1 MVSGSTEAGREA
13 FVVVRTEN
21 TVVIPLRL
29 GHSLSLDASG
39 SADDESTN
47 GVSLRWDGSVVH
59 LERAADNTFV
69 GGKRAEAPS
78 ILKPGEEVQLASAK
92 VVAGV
97 TVPLRAGGRRALTH
111 HEFRERLYE
120 ELARALRSGR
130 RTCLVMVAARH
141 GEGRRIVELALDRF
155 RAGDLVASYASD
167 EPEFLLPDTDADH
180 ARVVV
185 ERLLEEADVEAQ
197 VGIAVA
203 PLHAETAERLIRSA
217 RRALAD
223 AMRDD
228 EDFHVADVPTGIV
241 VEAPS
246 VDPEVHDASTVAL
259 AARVHAASDHRA
271 PVLFSGEVSVGKS
284 AYARMLHARSERA
297 GRFVVRH
304 GATFNVASSLRE
316 ALGEAAG
323 GTLFV
328 EELTELELG
337 AQEQLASAQADFE
350 KADVRLMASTERAL
364 GALVARSAFN
374 EKLWSLLEG
383 EVIDVPPLRHRPEDI
398 LPLAASFSKSLGGAD
413 LDFSAGAVARLRSYP
428 WPGNVLELR
437 NAIERA
443 VRLASD
449 GVVLA
454 EHLPSEPMPMT
465 SGEGRLR
472 EHVDSVE
479 RDAIIR
485 ALADTNHNQTH
496 AAKRL
501 GVSRRALIYKMEKYG
516 LKRPPKSVRKG

>member
-1 MVSGSTEAGREA
+1 MASATEAGREA
-13 FVVVRTEN
+13 FVVVRTDG
-21 TVVIPLRL
+21 TVVLPLQVAEVL
-29 GHSLSLDASG
+29 ALDSQGAVVDSG
-39 SADDESTN
+39 
-47 GVSLRWDGSVVH
+47 GVIRLRWDGHAVR
-59 LERAADNTFV
+59 LEDAAAGIFV
-69 GGKRAEAPS
+69 GGKRVETPCV
-78 ILKPGEEVQLASAK
+78 LKPGEEVQLPRAK

-155 RAGDLVASYASD
+155 RAGDLVASYAAD
-167 EPEFLLPDTDADH
+167 EPEFLLPDTDEDH

-185 ERLLEEADVEAQ
+185 ARLLEEAGVDGH
-197 VGIAVA
+197 VGVAVA
-203 PLHAETAERLIRSA
+203 PVHAETAERLIRSA

-223 AMRDD
+223 AMRDG
-228 EDFHVADVPTGIV
+228 EDFRVAEIPTGV
-241 VEAPS
+241 VSEAS
-246 VDPEVHDASTVAL
+246 DVDPEVHDASTVAL
-259 AARVHAASDHRA
+259 ASRVHAASDHQG
-271 PVLFSGEVSVGKS
+271 PVLFTGEVSVGKS
-284 AYARMLHARSERA
+284 AYARMLHARSERR

-304 GATFNVASSLRE
+304 GATFNVAGSLGD

-337 AQEQLASAQADFE
+337 AQEQLAHAQADFE

-374 EKLWSLLEG
+374 EKLWLLLEG

>member
-1 MVSGSTEAGREA
+1 MASGSTEASREA
-13 FVVVRTEN
+13 FVVVRTES
-21 TVVIPLRL
+21 TDVIPLPI
-29 GHSLSLDASG
+29 GESLSLDGRG
-39 SADDESTN
+39 SPDNSSTD
-47 GVSLRWDGSVVH
+47 GVSLRWDGNVVQ
-59 LERAADNTFV
+59 LERAAAGVFV
-69 GGKRAEAPS
+69 GGKRAEPPCV
-78 ILKPGEEVQLASAK
+78 LKAGEEILLSAAK
-92 VVAGV
+92 VVAGI

-130 RTCLVMVAARH
+130 QTCLVMVAARH

-180 ARVVV
+180 AQVVV
-185 ERLLEEADVEAQ
+185 ERLLDEADVDAN

-223 AMRDD
+223 AMRNNDD
-228 EDFHVADVPTGIV
+228 FLVADVPTGIV
-241 VEAPS
+241 NEAPS

-259 AARVHAASDHRA
+259 VSRVHAASDHRN
-271 PVLFSGEVSVGKS
+271 PVLFTGEVSVGKS
-284 AYARMLHARSERA
+284 AYARMLHARSERT

-304 GATFNVASSLRE
+304 GATFNVAGSLRE
-316 ALGEAAG
+316 ALSEAAG

-337 AQEQLASAQADFE
+337 AQEQLAQAQGDFE

-364 GALVARSAFN
+364 VALVARNAFN

-398 LPLAASFSKSLGGAD
+398 IPLAASFTKSLGGSN

-479 RDAIIR
+479 RDAIVR